1 MLTRCLAKALA
12 PHIQVNSVAPGTIL
26 LPGEKPD
33 RLIQAV
39 IRSTPLRRPG
49 RPEDVAAMV
58 LHLASQS
65 DFITGQV
72 LAVDGGQSIR

>member
-33 RLIQAV
+33 RLIQSV
-39 IRSTPLRRPG
+39 IRSTPLKRPG
-49 RPEDVAAMV
+49 RAEDVAAMV